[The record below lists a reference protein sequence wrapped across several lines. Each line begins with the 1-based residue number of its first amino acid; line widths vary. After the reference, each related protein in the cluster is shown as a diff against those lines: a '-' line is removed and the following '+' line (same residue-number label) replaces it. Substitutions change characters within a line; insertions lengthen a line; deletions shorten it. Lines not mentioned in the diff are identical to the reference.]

1 MSLLL
6 SKSNLDYIQGNT
18 QQAIEGFLEVIRLDP
33 YIYGA
38 WSSLGTLYEEEG
50 NKDAAQ
56 QMKFCALHI
65 EGDADG
71 WRDLA
76 AEYK

>member
-1 MSLLL
+1 VTQLLA
-6 SKSNLDYIQGNT
+6 KSNLDYISGNS
-18 QQAIEGFLEVIRLDP
+18 QQAIDGFLEVIRLDP

-50 NKDAAQ
+50 NADAAR
-56 QMKFCALHI
+56 QMKFCGLHI
-65 EGDADG
+65 EGDAEG

-76 AEYK
+76 MSYK